1 VTIDSVRPNAS
12 AREAGTKEAI
22 MIWLPAVASVTGSF
36 RRITLAVL
44 AGLTLAGATGCGAQ
58 SSSDSGG
65 GGSAQG
71 GSAQSSSD
79 SGFPASTRVNKYGQ
93 VTITG
98 AVNASS
104 GFPVAQWSDFPGD
117 INVALTFEVLCEVT
131 IHVPHNTQPGTYPMV
146 DNVTNDGHSVSA
158 GYGDTCHGA
167 TDFTSQSGTL
177 TLTSTSA
184 TWSGT
189 FDFTAVGTSDSSKT
203 IHVSGSFKDVPK
215 V

>member
-1 VTIDSVRPNAS
+1 
-12 AREAGTKEAI
+12 

-36 RRITLAVL
+36 MRITLAML
-44 AGLTLAGATGCGAQ
+44 AMLAMAGATGCGAQ

-71 GSAQSSSD
+71 DSAQSSSD
-79 SGFPASTRVNKYGQ
+79 SGLPASTRVNKYGQ

-104 GFPVAQWSDFPGD
+104 GFPVGQWSDFPGD
-117 INVALTFEVLCEVT
+117 ISVMLTFEGFCEVT

-167 TDFTSQSGTL
+167 TGFTSKSGTL
-177 TLTSTSA
+177 TLTSTGA

>member
-1 VTIDSVRPNAS
+1 MLS
-12 AREAGTKEAI
+12 
-22 MIWLPAVASVTGSF
+22 
-36 RRITLAVL
+36 
-44 AGLTLAGATGCGAQ
+44 LAGATGCGAQ

-71 GSAQSSSD
+71 GSAQGSSD
-79 SGFPASTRVNKYGQ
+79 SGFPASTRTPKYGQ

-98 AVNASS
+98 AVTASS

-117 INVALTFEVLCEVT
+117 ISVMLTFEVLCTVT

-146 DNVTNDGHSVSA
+146 DDVTNDGHAVSA

-167 TDFTSQSGTL
+167 SGFASKSGTL
-177 TLTSTSA
+177 TLSSSSG

-189 FDFTAVGTSDSSKT
+189 FDFTAVGTSDRSKT
-203 IHVSGSFKDVPK
+203 IHVSGSFNDVPK